1 MKKLLTAIAIACAAL
16 LAACS
21 TSPTD
26 EGAAVESRT
35 PGGAAGQPVPGGGVT
50 GTPIGGAGKIDPLK
64 DPASPL
70 SKRSIYFD
78 FDSDAIK
85 DEFKPTLDAHAK
97 YIRENA
103 TSKVLLQGHAD
114 ERGSR
119 EYNLALGQRR
129 ADAVRRYLVLAGAPE
144 ARIESVSLGEEKPS
158 CMERTEE
165 CYAKNRRVDILHQ
178 GEL

>member
-1 MKKLLTAIAIACAAL
+1 MKRFLTAIACAAL

-21 TSPTD
+21 TTPTD

-35 PGGAAGQPVPGGGVT
+35 PGGATGQPVPGGGVT
-50 GTPIGGAGKIDPLK
+50 GTPIGGGAGKIDPLK

-70 SKRSIYFD
+70 SKRSVYFD

-85 DEFKPTLDAHAK
+85 DEYKPLLDAHAK

-103 TSKVLLQGHAD
+103 ASKVLLQGHAD

-129 ADAVRRYLVLAGAPE
+129 ADAVRRYLVLGGAPE
-144 ARIESVSLGEEKPS
+144 ARIESVSLGEEKPA
-158 CMERTEE
+158 CVERTEE
-165 CYAKNRRVDILHQ
+165 CYAKNRRVDILHA
-178 GEL
+178 GEF

>member
-1 MKKLLTAIAIACAAL
+1 MKKILTAIACAAL

-21 TSPTD
+21 TTPTD

-35 PGGAAGQPVPGGGVT
+35 PGGATGQPVPGGGVS
-50 GTPIGGAGKIDPLK
+50 GSQLGGAGKVDPLK
-64 DPASPL
+64 DPSSPL

-85 DEFKPTLDAHAK
+85 DEYKPLLDAHAK
-97 YIRENA
+97 YIRETA
-103 TSKVLLQGHAD
+103 TTKVLLQGHAD

-129 ADAVRRYLVLAGAPE
+129 SDAVRRYLVLAGAPE
-144 ARIESVSLGEEKPS
+144 ARIESVSLGEEKPA
-158 CMERTEE
+158 CVEKTEE
-165 CYAKNRRVDILHQ
+165 CYAKNRRVDILYQ
-178 GEL
+178 GEF